1 MDNAGEIVFKHIFVP
16 YDGSNYSK
24 HAFNVALEIATKFG
38 SNITLATCLF
48 RPSEDESFYISEHIK
63 NIDSLKNNAIIDLG
77 RLQEIAKI
85 NKISTKVHVMPC
97 NSVVETLTAFANSN
111 KVDLIV
117 MGTRG
122 NTGFKP
128 LLLGSVSI
136 GVSQHATCPILLVK

>member
-1 MDNAGEIVFKHIFVP
+1 MFKHIFVP

-24 HAFNVALEIATKFG
+24 HAFQVALEIATKFG
-38 SNITLATCLF
+38 SKITLVTCLF
-48 RPSEDESFYISEHIK
+48 RSPEDESFYISEHVK
-63 NIDSLKNNAIIDLG
+63 NTDSLKNNAMIDLG
-77 RLQEIAKI
+77 RMQEIAKV
-85 NKISTKVHVMPC
+85 NKIATEVHVISC
-97 NSVVETLTAFANSN
+97 NSAVEALTTFANSN